1 MTSEPLTT
9 SKLMSDTPYDDQ
21 ASLFATFRF
30 AAIIGWRDFRA
41 LYHWYTYAAGWLV
54 RIIAQ
59 AAFLASVGL
68 LVGSEP
74 VAHRIAVGAACAS
87 AATGALMAIPM
98 AAIERGL
105 GTAGLL
111 VVSPAGLVPSML
123 GRAVE
128 RLVDGG
134 LTSTTALVAVFAY
147 LPEVRL
153 LQPSSLL
160 LPVLAVAMAFS
171 STCIAMTLAGVALL
185 WPDARNLLS
194 ATLIIP
200 LTLLSAAVLPHDP
213 RGRLALVSH
222 LVPLGNGVR
231 GVRQLALGHASGAL
245 LPLLGEVLVGLAWL
259 VVAIGSLRLAQ
270 NWATRRAGL
279 V

>member
-1 MTSEPLTT
+1 M
-9 SKLMSDTPYDDQ
+9 Y
-21 ASLFATFRF
+21 R
-30 AAIIGWRDFRA
+30 
-41 LYHWYTYAAGWLV
+41 WYTYAGGWLV
-54 RIIAQ
+54 RVLAQ

-87 AATGALMAIPM
+87 AATGALMSIPM

-111 VVSPAGLVPSML
+111 VVSPAGLVPAML

-147 LPEVRL
+147 VPEIRL
-153 LQPSSLL
+153 LRPSSLL
-160 LPVLAVAMAFS
+160 LPVLAVAMAYS
-171 STCIAMTLAGVALL
+171 CTCLAMTLAGFALL

-194 ATLIIP
+194 ATLIVP

-213 RGRLALVSH
+213 KGRLALVSH

-231 GVRQLALGHASGAL
+231 GVRQLALGHAGGAL
-245 LPLLGEVLVGLAWL
+245 LPLLSEVVVGSVWL
-259 VVAIGSLRLAQ
+259 VVAIGSLRLTQ
-270 NWATRRAGL
+270 RWATRRAGL

>member
-1 MTSEPLTT
+1 MASEPVAFD
-9 SKLMSDTPYDDQ
+9 KPMDEA
-21 ASLFATFRF
+21 ASLFATFLF
-30 AAIIGWRDFRA
+30 AAVIGWRDFRTIWR
-41 LYHWYTYAAGWLV
+41 WYTYAGGWLV
-54 RIIAQ
+54 RVMAQ

-68 LVGSEP
+68 LVGSES
-74 VAHRIAVGAACAS
+74 VAHRIAIGAGCA
-87 AATGALMAIPM
+87 AASTGALLAIPL
-98 AAIERGL
+98 ATIERAL

-134 LTSTTALVAVFAY
+134 LASTTTLVAVFAY

-160 LPVLAVAMAFS
+160 LPVFAVAMAYS
-171 STCIAMTLAGVALL
+171 CTCLAMTLAGAALL
-185 WPDARNLLS
+185 WPDARNLIS
-194 ATLIIP
+194 GSMAVP
-200 LTLLSAAVLPHDP
+200 LTLLSGAVLPHDP
-213 RGRLALVSH
+213 TGRWALISH

-231 GVRQLALGHASGAL
+231 GCQQLAHGHAAGAL
-245 LPLLGEVLVGLAWL
+245 LPLLGELLVGSVWLLA
-259 VVAIGSLRLAQ
+259 AIGSLRVAQ
-270 NWATRRAGL
+270 SWATRRAGL

>member
-1 MTSEPLTT
+1 MMSEPLAPAGP
-9 SKLMSDTPYDDQ
+9 DRPG
-21 ASLFATFRF
+21 SLFATFRF
-30 AAIIGWRDFRA
+30 AAVIGWRDFRA
-41 LYHWYTYAAGWLV
+41 LYRWYTYAGGWLV
-54 RIIAQ
+54 RVLAQ

-68 LVGSEP
+68 LVGSES
-74 VAHRIAVGAACAS
+74 VAHRIAIGAACAS
-87 AATGALMAIPM
+87 AATGAVLAIPL
-98 AAIERGL
+98 AAIERAL

-134 LTSTTALVAVFAY
+134 LTSTTALVAVFGY

-153 LQPSSLL
+153 LRPSSLL
-160 LPVLAVAMAFS
+160 LPVLAVAMAYS
-171 STCIAMTLAGVALL
+171 ATCLAMVLAGAALL

-194 ATLIIP
+194 GALIVP
-200 LTLLSAAVLPHDP
+200 LTLLSGAVLPHEP
-213 RGRLALVSH
+213 TGRLALVSH

-231 GVRQLALGHASGAL
+231 GCRELALGHAAGAL
-245 LPLLGEVLVGLAWL
+245 LPLLGEVLVGSAWL
-259 VVAIGSLRLAQ
+259 VAAVGSLRVAQ
-270 NWATRRAGL
+270 GWATRRAGL